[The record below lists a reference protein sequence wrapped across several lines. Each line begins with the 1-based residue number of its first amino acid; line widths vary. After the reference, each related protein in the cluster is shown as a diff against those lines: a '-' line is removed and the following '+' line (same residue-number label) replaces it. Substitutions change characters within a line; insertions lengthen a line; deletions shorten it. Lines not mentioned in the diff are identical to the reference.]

1 MGFGSGGGAKAG
13 PGGTFGT
20 WMNVACSIELPG
32 EWAGL
37 ATAGNAEVFAVEGV
51 FAQRPPLLLEKA
63 GCETTSLCAIG
74 CCFDPDEA
82 WVVAR
87 PCRPERIDAAPCR
100 RQHGQPR
107 LRPSR
112 AHRPQCCDQILRQP
126 RGLISH
132 DPAIDRQSTD

>member
-1 MGFGSGGGAKAG
+1 MGGGFGGRRKGRTG
-13 PGGTFGT
+13 
-20 WMNVACSIELPG
+20 WHLRHVDERRLLIELPG
-32 EWAGL
+32 EWARL

-51 FAQRPPLLLEKA
+51 FAERPSLLLEKA
-63 GCETTSLCAIG
+63 GCEQRAVFIG

-82 WVVAR
+82 LIVAR
-87 PCRPERIDAAPCR
+87 PRRPERIAAAPRR

-112 AHRPQCCDQILRQP
+112 AHRPQCRDQILRQP